1 MGRLSWARL
10 SSKSFVQNILSR
22 HRVVAES
29 AVEKRILRGTVP
41 EFQRTLLQSRS
52 LYSSGI
58 IGKPANFAAN
68 ECPSSR
74 HFIHSTGVCH
84 SAEKDYYDLL
94 GVSKD
99 ASREEIKK
107 AFHALAKKYHPDANK
122 NNPSTRRK
130 FQEIRDAY
138 ETLQDP
144 DKRKQYDMMKEH
156 RKTEYSNFDYG
167 GAEGFRHEANFNDFS
182 HSFQKIFSEI
192 FENETETFTDDIQV
206 DLSLSFPE
214 AAKGCTKH
222 LSFDADVPCGSCHGQ
237 GHPLNA
243 KARVCPTCEGLG
255 RVTIPPFT
263 ALCCSCKGS
272 GRIIKE
278 ICRECKGSGAVRG
291 VMDVKVTIPP
301 GVDSGDTIRVQRAG
315 HAGRRGMQPG
325 NLFIKLK
332 VDEDSVF
339 DRDGADI
346 YVDANIN
353 FTQAIL
359 GGKVEVPTLSGTTSV
374 KIPKG
379 VQPGQLLVLRGKG
392 LPRSGF
398 VVNHGDQYVRFRIR
412 FPTEL
417 NNKQRAILEEFAKE
431 EINNGDNMYSQGNW
445 WNHVVEHIITPKF
458 AVELSLLILIL
469 LLLNKILL

>member
-1 MGRLSWARL
+1 MGRLNWFRL
-10 SSKSFVQNILSR
+10 PSRAFLQSILSR
-22 HRVVAES
+22 QRVVAEPAAGNRKWS
-29 AVEKRILRGTVP
+29 CAITQYQP
-41 EFQRTLLQSRS
+41 ALLHSRS
-52 LYSSGI
+52 LYTCNV
-58 IGKPANFAAN
+58 IGMAARFATG

-84 SAEKDYYDLL
+84 SMEKDYYDLL

-107 AFHALAKKYHPDANK
+107 AFHLLAKQFHPDANK
-122 NNPSTRRK
+122 NNPSAKRK

-138 ETLQDP
+138 EILRDP
-144 DKRKQYDMMKEH
+144 DKRKQYDMMKEQP
-156 RKTEYSNFDYG
+156 RKTESSNFG
-167 GAEGFRHEANFNDFS
+167 NGSAEGFRYKANFNDFS

-192 FENETETFTDDIQV
+192 FENETETFSDDIQV
-206 DLSLSFPE
+206 ELSLSFSE

-222 LSFDADVPCGSCHGQ
+222 LSFDADVPCDICSGHGY
-237 GHPLNA
+237 PPNA
-243 KARVCPTCEGLG
+243 KTRVCPTCEGLG

-263 ALCCSCKGS
+263 ATCSDCKGS

-278 ICRECKGSGAVRG
+278 SCRECKGSGVVGG
-291 VMDVKVTIPP
+291 VKDVKVTIPP
-301 GVDSGDTIRVQRAG
+301 GMDSGDTIRVQRAG

-346 YVDANIN
+346 YIDANIS

-359 GGKVEVPTLSGTTSV
+359 GGKVDVPTLSGTTSV

-398 VVNHGDQYVRFRIR
+398 IVDHGDLYVRFRIR
-412 FPTEL
+412 FPKEL
-417 NNKQRAILEEFAKE
+417 NNKQREILEEFAKE
-431 EINNGDNMYSQGNW
+431 EIIHGENMYSQGNW
-445 WNHVVEHIITPKF
+445 WDQVLEKH
-458 AVELSLLILIL
+458 AVEFSLVFLFL
-469 LLLNKILL
+469 LLLICYTL